1 MTVGKKY
8 FLLINLCRLSEKST
22 CKVLM
27 TFENEVSLISGIGN
41 IASKCQ
47 ISCRKL
53 SQTKVSSWSLIAPG
67 NSSSTNICSWS
78 KQPQY
83 RLHVLEIGSND
94 SSESKDQGFE
104 WPAWYL
110 NPKQTCISI
119 NRHKARILKD
129 RFSCS
134 SELNS
139 VTAQSYITTTYIYS
153 VLLRQGFPER
163 APTELYEA
171 ECFSRSGIR
180 SASQ

>member
-1 MTVGKKY
+1 M
-8 FLLINLCRLSEKST
+8 
-22 CKVLM
+22 
-27 TFENEVSLISGIGN
+27 SLISGIGN

-47 ISCRKL
+47 ISCKKL
-53 SQTKVSSWSLIAPG
+53 SQTKVCSWSLIAPG
-67 NSSSTNICSWS
+67 NSSSTNMCSWS

-83 RLHVLEIGSND
+83 SLRVLEIGSND
-94 SSESKDQGFE
+94 SSEASESKDQGFE

-110 NPKQTCISI
+110 NPIQTCMSI

-129 RFSCS
+129 HFSYS

-139 VTAQSYITTTYIYS
+139 VTAQSNITTTYIHS

-163 APTELYEA
+163 VPTELYEA
-171 ECFSRSGIR
+171 ECYLRSAIR